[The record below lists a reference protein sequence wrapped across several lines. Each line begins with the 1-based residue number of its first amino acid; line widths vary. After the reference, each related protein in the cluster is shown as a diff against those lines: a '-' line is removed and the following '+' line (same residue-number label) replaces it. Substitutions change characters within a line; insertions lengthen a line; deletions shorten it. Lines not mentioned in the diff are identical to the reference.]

1 MFTAQS
7 QLIKHSFN
15 VAKIRLPWDYQ
26 LKLSQ
31 RCKLKQQH
39 VSYPGILLL
48 ISIRMDQEAERQK
61 RRRSWEERE
70 RAKACHKNGLIQ
82 ADTAARSPPSSLA
95 PGFAAAQKSFA
106 HPSKT
111 FTEMRLFTWPTT
123 AALWMYIECVG
134 VVIQPQTYSITRRN
148 RDFGR
153 QEICG
158 AYRTEIIYLSC

>member
-1 MFTAQS
+1 MG
-7 QLIKHSFN
+7 
-15 VAKIRLPWDYQ
+15 R
-26 LKLSQ
+26 
-31 RCKLKQQH
+31 
-39 VSYPGILLL
+39 
-48 ISIRMDQEAERQK
+48 ER
-61 RRRSWEERE
+61 ETE

-123 AALWMYIECVG
+123 AASWMYIECVG

-158 AYRTEIIYLSC
+158 ACRTEILFVMLCSFYSRYSFIKHLRKTWDLRLECFRQSHENSKYTIFVESAKKQMLFINVLDGV